1 MLFTAG
7 GLPLLGHSEVLW
19 GPAVALT
26 LAGLPLPLEPAAE
39 IMVVRYPH
47 LSETCK
53 LDEMPLWE
61 LSP

>member
-19 GPAVALT
+19 RSAVALT
-26 LAGLPLPLEPAAE
+26 LAGLPLPPEPAVE
-39 IMVVRYPH
+39 IMVVRYLQ

-53 LDEMPLWE
+53 LGEMPLWE